1 MIPALSQ
8 LAPSGSLDWGGS
20 PRRRAEDGV
29 TAFTTR
35 LQMAIGDLYH
45 LERFV
50 KAQDVDG
57 TYERALSELR
67 AGRKTG
73 HWMWFIFPQIAGLGQ
88 SETSRRYAI
97 SSRGEAAA
105 YLQHEQ
111 LGPRLLECSRLL
123 EESRALSATQILG
136 PIDATKLRS
145 CMTLFMR
152 AAPQEPV
159 FARVL
164 QRYFAGAPDPN
175 TDRLLQ
181 SQGDG

>member
-1 MIPALSQ
+1 
-8 LAPSGSLDWGGS
+8 
-20 PRRRAEDGV
+20 
-29 TAFTTR
+29 
-35 LQMAIGDLYH
+35 MAVGDPYH

-97 SSRGEAAA
+97 SSRREAVA
-105 YLQHEQ
+105 YLKHEL
-111 LGPRLLECSRLL
+111 LGPRLIECSRLL
-123 EESRALSATQILG
+123 EVSRALSATEILG
-136 PIDATKLRS
+136 PVDATKLRS
-145 CMTLFMR
+145 CMTLFMH

-159 FARVL
+159 FTRVL
-164 QRYFAGAPDPN
+164 ER
-175 TDRLLQ
+175 
-181 SQGDG
+181 